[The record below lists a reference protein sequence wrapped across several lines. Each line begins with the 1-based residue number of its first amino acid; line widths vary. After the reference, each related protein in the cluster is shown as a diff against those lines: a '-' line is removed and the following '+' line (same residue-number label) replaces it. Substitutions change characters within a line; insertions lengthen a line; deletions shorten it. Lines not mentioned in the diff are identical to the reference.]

1 LSTVATRCAA
11 TAASRGDR
19 QGQPTGFEPLALIV
33 VQQAWPFGEGSDV
46 LIDLPHGGREQVY
59 ALVVNKHVGGDAE
72 CTPSLA
78 FPTTDPN
85 NLKASI
91 GGTMSRFAFKIWV
104 EHASS
109 PVAPALRPA
118 PTAG

>member
-1 LSTVATRCAA
+1 VYHASS
-11 TAASRGDR
+11 SRGD
-19 QGQPTGFEPLALIV
+19 QQVQPTGFEPLALIV

-46 LIDLPHGGREQVY
+46 LIDLPHGSYEQVY

-91 GGTMSRFAFKIWV
+91 GGTMSRFAFKQVFLV
-104 EHASS
+104 EHARYIFCHGAS
-109 PVAPALRPA
+109 PICSFMA
-118 PTAG
+118 

>member
-1 LSTVATRCAA
+1 
-11 TAASRGDR
+11 
-19 QGQPTGFEPLALIV
+19 LIV

-46 LIDLPHGGREQVY
+46 RIDLLQGSCEQVD

-72 CTPSLA
+72 CTPALA

-91 GGTMSRFAFKIWV
+91 GGTMSRFTFKIWV

-109 PVAPALRPA
+109 PVAPTLRPA
-118 PTAG
+118 PAAD